1 LPVQEEARTKN
12 ICSTEE
18 LFENIVER
26 LIAYQRKALLKEY
39 SFVKSFVKLGVVVV
53 IPLLTYLTDETA
65 QRSRIYSTHYIKF
78 GRESEVNTR
87 SV

>member
-1 LPVQEEARTKN
+1 MEKILD
-12 ICSTEE
+12 
-18 LFENIVER
+18 NIVES
-26 LIAYQRKALLKEY
+26 LIACQRKALLREY
-39 SFVKSFVKLGVVVV
+39 GFVTSFVKLGVVVV